1 MGFDLINEKGD
12 RFEFSQWDWGFYLNV
27 AEKYGWQPA
36 GTEAPT
42 GKFGWQPAGT
52 EAWPGTYET
61 SDGQRV
67 SSVDAEALASALQRA
82 MDDPEW
88 VERSREIARARAG
101 AVRIAG
107 SAYEVRATVRGD
119 VMPFLRDMIAFFR
132 QGGFRI
138 W

>member
-12 RFEFSQWDWGFYLNV
+12 RFEFCYSDWGFYLRLAV
-27 AEKYGWQPA
+27 KFGWQPA

-88 VERSREIARARAG
+88 VESSREIARARAG

-107 SAYEVRATVRGD
+107 SDYEVRATVRGD
-119 VMPFLRDMIAFFR
+119 VMPFLRDMIAFFCKGR
-132 QGGFRI
+132 FRI